1 MSQPAGKC
9 PFHFPGLFDPGYVR
23 DPYPLLAQAREQAP
37 IFPLPDMNLWLVTR
51 HEDIRRVLL
60 DPQTFSNANT
70 QISFCR

>member
-37 IFPLPDMNLWLVTR
+37 IFPLPDGVTESESAHLAR
-51 HEDIRRVLL
+51 FTVRLAAVLATEPTML
-60 DPQTFSNANT
+60 LTT
-70 QISFCR
+70 TV